1 MSDHPYRSLPDSAYW
16 RRAVAGQGPAIDP
29 IGGGFLTLGR
39 EEKVATAGSCFAQH
53 IARYLKRSGFAFLV
67 TETAHPIVPADAAE
81 RHGYGMFSARYGN
94 IYTARQLL
102 QLFDRAYGA
111 FAPAEDIW
119 DAAGGGGRVVDPFR
133 PTIEPQG
140 YAGEAELRADRAHH
154 LAKVREMFE
163 TLDIFIFTLGLT
175 EGWES
180 VEDGAVFPICPGV
193 SGGRFDPARHR
204 FRNFRVGEVTADMA
218 AFIARLRGVNP
229 GARIIL
235 TVSPVPLVAT
245 ASGNHVLAATTY
257 SKSVLRAA
265 AQEIAEDHD
274 GVFYFPSYEMIMGAP
289 AAARYFAED
298 LRNVTEEGVSHVMS
312 VFLRHAAGVDLPAP
326 PAGPAFETPDATLAA
341 AREWVQVMCDE
352 ALLDPGADGG
362 DRGDETA

>member
-16 RRAVAGQGPAIDP
+16 RRAVAGRGPAIDP
-29 IGGGFLTLGR
+29 LGGGFLALGR
-39 EEKVATAGSCFAQH
+39 DEKVATAGSCFAQH

-67 TETAHPIVPADAAE
+67 SEPAHPIVPADIAE
-81 RHGYGMFSARYGN
+81 RHGYGLFSARYGN

-119 DAAGGGGRVVDPFR
+119 PLPGGKGRVADPFR
-133 PTIEPQG
+133 PTIEPDG
-140 YAGEAELRADRAHH
+140 FASEAELRADRAHH

-163 TLDIFIFTLGLT
+163 TLDIFVFTLGLT

-180 VEDGAVFPICPGV
+180 TVDGAVFPVCPGV
-193 SGGRFDPARHR
+193 SGGSFDPARHA
-204 FRNFRVGEVTADMA
+204 FRNFRVGDVTADLA
-218 AFIARLRGVNP
+218 AFVARLRGVNP

-265 AQEIAEDHD
+265 AQETVEDHH

-289 AAARYFAED
+289 AAARYFAGD
-298 LRNVTEEGVSHVMS
+298 LRNVTEEGVAHVMS

-326 PAGPAFETPDATLAA
+326 ASVATSETSDATLAA

-352 ALLDPGADGG
+352 ALLDP
-362 DRGDETA
+362 EEE

>member
-1 MSDHPYRSLPDSAYW
+1 MTSHPYRELPEAAYW
-16 RRAVAGQGPAIDP
+16 RRAVAGKGPAVDP
-29 IGGGFLTLGR
+29 LSGGFLALGR
-39 EEKVATAGSCFAQH
+39 DDKVATAGSCFAQH
-53 IARYLKRSGFAFLV
+53 IARYLKRSGFNYMV
-67 TETAHPIVPADAAE
+67 SESAHPILPADVAE
-81 RHGYGMFSARYGN
+81 RHGYGLFSARFGN

-119 DAAGGGGRVVDPFR
+119 PAAEGDGRVVDPFR
-133 PTIEPQG
+133 PTIEPGG
-140 YAGEAELRADRAHH
+140 YASEAELRADRAHH

-163 TLDIFIFTLGLT
+163 TLDIFVFTLGLT

-180 VEDGAVFPICPGV
+180 RIDGAVFPVCPGV
-193 SGGRFDPARHR
+193 SGGVFDPAKHA
-204 FRNFRVGEVTADMA
+204 FHNFRVAEVTADLA
-218 AFIARLRGVNP
+218 TFIARLRGVNP

-274 GVFYFPSYEMIMGAP
+274 GVFYFPSYEMITGAP
-289 AAARYFAED
+289 AAARYFAAD
-298 LRNVTEEGVSHVMS
+298 MRNVTEEGVAQVMA
-312 VFLRHAAGVDLPAP
+312 VFLRHATGIDLPAP
-326 PAGPAFETPDATLAA
+326 VTPVAETRDATLDA
-341 AREWVQVMCDE
+341 AREWTQVMCDE
-352 ALLDPGADGG
+352 ILLDP
-362 DRGDETA
+362 DED